1 MRWKN
6 VSTNYCTNVSILGN
20 PKILRN
26 KLVRSKLKLTDD
38 AKRGNCEICNILKPG
53 NQFKSMVTWLN
64 LQNELSFS
72 L

>member
-20 PKILRN
+20 PKILRD
-26 KLVRSKLKLTDD
+26 KLVLSKLKITDD
-38 AKRGNCEICNILKPG
+38 AKRGNSEICNILKPG
-53 NQFKSMVTWLN
+53 NQFKSTVTWLN